1 MDRPDTSGGNMKVG
15 DLVRDRIFGHA
26 TPFRLG
32 VILRTG
38 GHRQTVKVHWF
49 ADNELL
55 PYPRKWY
62 DLDNLQVV

>member
-1 MDRPDTSGGNMKVG
+1 MQVG
-15 DLVRDRIFGHA
+15 DLVRDRIFGHS

-32 VILRTG
+32 VILRTE

-55 PYPRKWY
+55 LDPRNWY
-62 DLDNLQVV
+62 DPDNLQVV

>member
-1 MDRPDTSGGNMKVG
+1 MQVG
-15 DLVRDRIFGHA
+15 DLVRDRSFGHA

-55 PYPRKWY
+55 LDPRNWY
-62 DLDNLQVV
+62 DPDNLELV

>member
-1 MDRPDTSGGNMKVG
+1 MKVG

-55 PYPRKWY
+55 LDPRNWY
-62 DLDNLQVV
+62 DADNLELV

>member
-1 MDRPDTSGGNMKVG
+1 MKVG
-15 DLVRDRIFGHA
+15 YLVRDRIFGHA

-49 ADNELL
+49 ADNKLL
-55 PYPRKWY
+55 PYPKKWY
-62 DLDNLQVV
+62 DPDNLEVVSK